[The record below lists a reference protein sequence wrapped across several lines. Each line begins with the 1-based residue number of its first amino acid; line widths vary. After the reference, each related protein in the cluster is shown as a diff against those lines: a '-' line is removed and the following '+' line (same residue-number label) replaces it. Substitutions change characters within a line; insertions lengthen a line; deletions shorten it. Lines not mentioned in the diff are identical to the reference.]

1 MAKISLI
8 CEQCG
13 GNIVLDDSHEIG
25 TCEHCFAQFV
35 VKQDQIVQKITQNI
49 TKHVYG
55 YEGKDVEELLTDG
68 YKLMDL
74 GDNKKANMK
83 FKRAIDIEPDC
94 WSAWLGY
101 ASTGGDRT
109 GYLSDVIAYRK
120 AYSVATEEKQEADT
134 YVDMTRHLPDRHLRA
149 AFIRAFN
156 VASRDA
162 RHKIFDLVSGVIGCD
177 ESEIASLAVDLCPD
191 DWRAH
196 FAMAKFRQIRA
207 RWCEPE
213 GMFSSTA
220 KRWPK
225 GSLFGMLD
233 KMTVKR
239 LPAPAEEVLQ
249 IFMRAYRLAKAES
262 EDAKQTVVS
271 YIDNLSND
279 NSYKAFANVLKQS
292 IQQEG

>member
-13 GNIVLDDSHEIG
+13 GNIILDNSHEIG
-25 TCEHCFAQFV
+25 TCEHCFSQFV
-35 VKQDQIVQKITQNI
+35 IKQDQIVQKITQNI

-68 YKLMDL
+68 YKLIDL
-74 GDNKKANMK
+74 GDDRKANTK
-83 FKRAIDIEPDC
+83 FKQAINIDPNC

-109 GYLSDVIAYRK
+109 GYLSVVPAYRK
-120 AYSVATEEKQEADT
+120 AYNIASGEKQEMDT
-134 YVDMTRHLPDRHLRA
+134 YVDMTRYLPDRNMRA

-156 VASRDA
+156 VASRKD
-162 RHKIFDLVSGVIGCD
+162 RHNIFDLVSGVIGCD

-207 RWCEPE
+207 RWCQLE
-213 GMFSSTA
+213 GGFFTG
-220 KRWPK
+220 KH
-225 GSLFGMLD
+225 
-233 KMTVKR
+233 
-239 LPAPAEEVLQ
+239 LPAPAAEVLN
-249 IFMRAYRLAKAES
+249 IFIRAYRLAKNEG
-262 EDAKQTVVS
+262 EDAKNTILS
-271 YIDNLSND
+271 YIDNL
-279 NSYKAFANVLKQS
+279 
-292 IQQEG
+292 